1 MEIVILQR
9 WKDYS
14 CALSNMSNCTTEGMF
29 VLVIRMTS
37 LLAFSIYKGVSSSN
51 ITISIILS
59 VMMNVEKNEYFQF
72 FSAIESNLLC
82 FYEYF
87 MFTWLFKKK
96 VQTEGFLN
104 MIRRMKKFKLLF
116 ILMCYYVRIQSKKSQ
131 LNWAHKPTG
140 F

>member
-1 MEIVILQR
+1 
-9 WKDYS
+9 
-14 CALSNMSNCTTEGMF
+14 MF
-29 VLVIRMTS
+29 VLVLRMTS

-59 VMMNVEKNEYFQF
+59 VMMNVEKNEYFQI

-96 VQTEGFLN
+96 GSNRWIFEYDKTY
-104 MIRRMKKFKLLF
+104 KK
-116 ILMCYYVRIQSKKSQ
+116 V
-131 LNWAHKPTG
+131 
-140 F
+140 

>member
-1 MEIVILQR
+1 
-9 WKDYS
+9 
-14 CALSNMSNCTTEGMF
+14 MSNCTTEGMF
-29 VLVIRMTS
+29 VLVLRMTS

-59 VMMNVEKNEYFQF
+59 VMINVEKNEYFQI

-96 VQTEGFLN
+96 GSNRWIFEYDKTYEKVDV
-104 MIRRMKKFKLLF
+104 LL
-116 ILMCYYVRIQSKKSQ
+116 CPDTK
-131 LNWAHKPTG
+131 
-140 F
+140 

>member
-1 MEIVILQR
+1 MEIVILRR

-59 VMMNVEKNEYFQF
+59 VMMNVEKNEYFQI
-72 FSAIESNLLC
+72 FSAIKSNLLC

-87 MFTWLFKKK
+87 MSTWLFRKRFKQK
-96 VQTEGFLN
+96 DFLN
-104 MIRRMKKFKLLF
+104 MIRRMKK
-116 ILMCYYVRIQSKKSQ
+116 LMCYYVRIQSKKITIK
-131 LNWAHKPTG
+131 LGT
-140 F
+140 